1 MRKFG
6 WFGGA
11 LWLAA
16 AILPA
21 QAQDEAA
28 NIKQG
33 IEASLQ
39 TYAKLNT
46 ETIYSFA
53 GVDVA
58 ADGGGYAV
66 TITDVRVAPDESP
79 YLAVGDVKF
88 KLAAEGTDAYR
99 VSDVVLAD
107 RMPVKR
113 SDGTEDGALTI
124 GSQQFTGLWSRSLG
138 VLTEATYAYND
149 LKAADAAGSLFFG
162 IGSITGTG
170 TGTDKGNGIWDTQS
184 SFRVAGIN
192 VTTTLG
198 GDTVSIGAIEGS
210 GTGKGMKMSIISG
223 LPGRLW
229 AILAAMD
236 SPTPPPDMMQLLTDL
251 YSMYAGIDGTYKVT
265 AVSARDATGKENFAL
280 PEASFGVKADGFDSN
295 AGKLDMTFGLKG
307 LSVDDDGKLSIG
319 ALEYHSLTNG
329 FKVAE
334 YVKLMEQLQGIAA
347 HPEQPPAPE
356 AMIDMFAGM
365 LTVAAGGDSELK
377 LQDIKYA
384 DYMGNP
390 VFSLANA
397 GLAGHIEGMDQPMA
411 RASLTLNHQ
420 GLTATAPDP
429 SMQDF
434 TPTESS
440 ITFQLENLPIQG
452 IIEQVRAA
460 APQLAGAPPDQQ
472 DMVAFMLMGIVQQAM
487 AQAKTQ
493 LKLADWRIRSTAAT
507 LDLNGVIETS
517 MESMMGAIANAKIT
531 VTGLD
536 RVVDLVKQ
544 MSGPDSSDAA
554 GLDVLRGYSNRTTG
568 ADGVVTDV
576 YDVAF
581 TPQGQLMLNGKEF
594 PLMGPG
600 PSEMPPQD
608 GGTTMDPN
616 APPPADG
623 TTTNN

>member
-6 WFGGA
+6 WLGGV
-11 LWLAA
+11 LWILAA
-16 AILPA
+16 VPPA

-28 NIKQG
+28 VIEQG

-66 TITDVRVAPDESP
+66 TITDVRVAPHDSA

-88 KLAAEGTDAYR
+88 RLAPEGADAYR
-99 VSDVVLAD
+99 LSQVMLAN
-107 RMPVKR
+107 RMPVKKT
-113 SDGTEDGALTI
+113 DGTEDGALTL
-124 GSQQFTGLWSRSLG
+124 GSQQFRGVWSRSLG
-138 VLTEATYAYND
+138 LLTEANYAFTD
-149 LKAADAAGSLFFG
+149 LTAADASGKFKFT
-162 IGSITGTG
+162 IGSIIGAGTG
-170 TGTDKGNGIWDTQS
+170 VDRGNSLWSTLS
-184 SFRVAGIN
+184 SFRVAGVSVDDGGEV
-192 VTTTLG
+192 VT
-198 GDTVSIGAIEGS
+198 IGAIEGS
-210 GTGKGMKMSIISG
+210 GTADGVKMSLISG

-229 AILAAMD
+229 ATLAAMD
-236 SPTPPPDMMQLLTDL
+236 SPTPPADFMQLMTDL
-251 YSMYAGIDGTYKVT
+251 YSMYAGVNGSYRITG
-265 AVSARDATGKENFAL
+265 VSARDATGKELFAL
-280 PEASFGVKADGFDSN
+280 PAATVEIAGDSFDTN
-295 AGKLDMTFGLKG
+295 AGNLDMTFGLKG
-307 LSVDDDGKLSIG
+307 LRVDDDGKLFIG
-319 ALEYHSLTNG
+319 DLEYRSLTNG

-334 YVKLMEQLQGIAA
+334 YVKLMEQLQGVAA

-356 AMIDMFAGM
+356 MMVDLFAGL
-365 LTVAAGGDSELK
+365 LTMANGGDSEFTVH
-377 LQDIKYA
+377 DIRYDDA
-384 DYMGNP
+384 MGNP
-390 VFSLANA
+390 VFSLATGSLVA
-397 GLAGHIEGMDQPMA
+397 HVEGMDQPMA
-411 RASLTLNHQ
+411 KASLTLGHQ

-440 ITFQLENLPIQG
+440 FTFELENLPIQG

-460 APQLAGAPPDQQ
+460 APQLASAPPDQQ

-493 LKLADWRIRSTAAT
+493 LKLTDWRIRSTAAT
-507 LDLNGVIETS
+507 LDLDGVIETS

-531 VTGLD
+531 ITGLD
-536 RVVDLVKQ
+536 RVVDLVKM

-600 PSEMPPQD
+600 GGDMPPQD
-608 GGTTMDPN
+608 GGATLDPN
-616 APPPADG
+616 APPPEGDG
-623 TTTNN
+623 TTTSN

>member
-1 MRKFG
+1 MRKFR

-11 LWLAA
+11 LLLVAA
-16 AILPA
+16 VMPA
-21 QAQDEAA
+21 RAQDEAA
-28 NIKQG
+28 AIKQG

-39 TYAKLNT
+39 KYAKLNT

-58 ADGGGYAV
+58 AEGGGYAV
-66 TITDVRVAPDESP
+66 TIGDVRVAPQDSA

-88 KLAAEGTDAYR
+88 RLAPEGADSFR
-99 VSDVVLAD
+99 LSEVVLAN
-107 RMPVKR
+107 RMPVKK

-124 GSQQFTGLWSRSLG
+124 GSHQFRGVWSRSLG
-138 VLTEATYAYND
+138 VLTEANYAFAD
-149 LKAADAAGSLFFG
+149 LAATDASGSFKFT
-162 IGSITGTG
+162 IGSILGAGTG
-170 TGTDKGNGIWDTQS
+170 VDRGNSLWSTLS
-184 SFRVAGIN
+184 SFSVAGIKADDAGES
-192 VTTTLG
+192 VT
-198 GDTVSIGAIEGS
+198 IGAIEGS
-210 GTGKGMKMSIISG
+210 GTANGVKMSLISG

-229 AILAAMD
+229 ATLAALD
-236 SPTPPPDMMQLLTDL
+236 SPTPPSDLMQIMTDL
-251 YSMYAGIDGTYKVT
+251 YSMYAGVSGSYRIIDI
-265 AVSARDATGKENFAL
+265 SARDAAGKEMFAL
-280 PEASFGVKADGFDSN
+280 PEATVEIAADSFDTN
-295 AGKLDMTFGLKG
+295 AGNMDMTFGLKG
-307 LSVDDDGKLSIG
+307 LRVDDDGKLFIG
-319 ALEYHSLTNG
+319 ELEYRSLTNG

-334 YVKLMEQLQGIAA
+334 YVKVMQQLQGVAA
-347 HPEQPPAPE
+347 NPEQPPAPE
-356 AMIDMFAGM
+356 MMVDMFAGM
-365 LTVAAGGDSELK
+365 LTMANGGDSELTVRN
-377 LQDIKYA
+377 IKFDDA
-384 DYMGNP
+384 MGNP
-390 VFSLANA
+390 VFSLAQ
-397 GLAGHIEGMDQPMA
+397 GSLLAHVEGMDQPMA
-411 RASLTLNHQ
+411 KASLTLSHQ
-420 GLTATAPDP
+420 GLAATAPDP

-517 MESMMGAIANAKIT
+517 MESMMGAVANARIT
-531 VTGLD
+531 ITGLD

-608 GGTTMDPN
+608 GGATMDPN